1 VSAPSLKVELR
12 NAVGS
17 KELSMWFLVVD
28 EVDVVRGIGSGKHGP
43 SRLLVT
49 PPKNEKTSCDE

>member
-1 VSAPSLKVELR
+1 
-12 NAVGS
+12 
-17 KELSMWFLVVD
+17 MWFLVVD